1 MKTLKDL
8 FGKKESKNSI
18 NHFVNHLAYNEMLLI
33 KGGDNEGKD
42 DDDDNWPPSTTGT
55 GN

>member
-8 FGKKESKNSI
+8 FGKKESTNAI
-18 NHFVNHLAYNEMLLI
+18 NHFVNHLDYNEMLMV
-33 KGGDNEGKD
+33 KGGTGDETD
-42 DDDDNWPPSTTGT
+42 DEDNWPPSTTGS

>member
-8 FGKKESKNSI
+8 FGKKESTNSI
-18 NHFVNHLAYNEMLLI
+18 NHFANQLAFTEMFMI
-33 KGGDNEGKD
+33 RGGEGDDKD
-42 DDDDNWPPSTTGT
+42 DEDNWPPSTTGS

>member
-8 FGKKESKNSI
+8 FEKKGSTNSI
-18 NHFVNHLAYNEMLLI
+18 NNFASHLVYAEMLAI
-33 KGGDNEGKD
+33 KGGVD
-42 DDDDNWPPSTTGT
+42 DDPDEDNWPPSTTGS